1 MILYLLNMLGG
12 IGMFLFG
19 MNLLG
24 SSLEKFAGAKLE
36 KTLEK
41 LTNNRFKGVLLGA
54 VVTAV
59 IQSSSATS
67 VMVVG
72 FVNAGIMKL
81 AHGIAVMMGANI
93 GTTIT
98 GQILRLGDV
107 SSQSLVMTLIKPTSF
122 APVFIAVGAFIRLMS
137 KRERTKELA
146 NIIIGFG
153 IIFVGMSTIETNFAP
168 LGAQPAFQRAFMLL
182 TNPFLGFIVGFI
194 VTSIL
199 QSASASVGVLQAVAA
214 TGEMPFAMAAP
225 IVLGMN
231 VGKFV
236 PVMMASSGTSKKAKR
251 AVIVNIMICTF
262 GAILFMVVMYAW
274 QHAVGFGFWNETAS
288 RGRIADFNTIFNIL
302 TTLVMFPF
310 TELLIKLSGVIIR
323 DNEVSKMDQEL
334 QLLDARFLKTPSL
347 AIEQSMKVI
356 VTMGQTARENLE
368 IATNLLNEY
377 DDSKVTVLDDNEA
390 FLDKSE
396 TVLSEY
402 LVEIAASNH
411 DSAAARD
418 ITEILHAVSDFER
431 IGDYCVN
438 IADTARYNEENDC
451 VFSEIARRELSY
463 LMGAAQEICEMT
475 VQALRD
481 SNGAMARSI
490 EPLEETIDSIVEIL
504 KQKHTH
510 RLQTGECDIQRGISF
525 MEVLTNVERISD
537 HCSNI
542 GVHITQRLSNDERFD
557 AHAELNRMHNEGTDE
572 YKALCE
578 YYGSIYRDPILK

>member
-1 MILYLLNMLGG
+1 MILNVLNLLGG
-12 IGMFLFG
+12 IGLFLFG

-24 SSLEKFAGAKLE
+24 SSLEKYAGARLE

-41 LTNNRFKGVLLGA
+41 LTNNRIKGVLLGA

-81 AHGIAVMMGANI
+81 AQGIAVMMGANI

-107 SSQSLVMTLIKPTSF
+107 SSQSLLMTLIKPTSF
-122 APVFIAVGAFIRLMS
+122 APVFIAVGAFIRLLS

-153 IIFVGMSTIETNFAP
+153 IIFVGMTLIETNFAP
-168 LGAQPAFQRAFMLL
+168 LGEQPAFQRAFMLL
-182 TNPFLGFIVGFI
+182 TNPLLGFVVGFI
-194 VTSIL
+194 ITSIL

-214 TGEMPFAMAAP
+214 TGEMSFSMAAP

-262 GAILFMVVMYAW
+262 GAVIFMVAMYAW
-274 QHAVGFGFWNETAS
+274 QYTVGFSFWESSAG
-288 RGRIADFNTIFNIL
+288 RGNIADFNSIFNIVTMVL
-302 TTLVMFPF
+302 MFPF
-310 TELLIKLSGVIIR
+310 TNLLIKLSGIIIR
-323 DNEVSKMDQEL
+323 DTEVSKIDQEL
-334 QLLDARFLKTPSL
+334 ALLDPRFLKTPSV
-347 AIEQSMKVI
+347 AIAQSKKVI
-356 VTMGQTARENLE
+356 VSMGQTARENLE
-368 IATNLLNEY
+368 IATKLLAEYDASQEATLNE
-377 DDSKVTVLDDNEA
+377 NEA

-396 TVLSEY
+396 TVLGEY
-402 LVEIAASNH
+402 LVEIASTNH
-411 DSAAARD
+411 DSGWARD

-438 IADTARYNEENDC
+438 IADTARYNDENDC
-451 VFSEIARRELSY
+451 PFSEIAQHQLSY
-463 LMGAAQEICEMT
+463 LMSAAQEICEMT

-481 SNGAMARSI
+481 ENGAMARSI
-490 EPLEETIDSIVEIL
+490 EPLEETIDSIVELL
-504 KQKHTH
+504 KQKHTD
-510 RLQTGECDIQRGISF
+510 RLQRGECDIQRGISF

-542 GVHITQRLSNDERFD
+542 GVHITQRLSNSENFD
-557 AHAELNRMHNEGTDE
+557 AHAELNQMHNEGSPE
-572 YKALCE
+572 YQALCK
-578 YYGSIYRDPILK
+578 YYSSIYRDPLT

>member
-1 MILYLLNMLGG
+1 MLLNLLNMLGG

-24 SSLEKFAGAKLE
+24 SSLERYAGAKLE
-36 KTLEK
+36 RTLEK
-41 LTNNRFKGVLLGA
+41 LANTRIKGVLLGT

-81 AHGIAVMMGANI
+81 AHGVAVMMGGNI

-122 APVFIAVGAFIRLMS
+122 APVFIAIGAFIRLFS

-168 LGAQPAFQRAFMLL
+168 LGEQPAFQRAFMML
-182 TNPFLGFIVGFI
+182 TNPLLGFAVGFI

-214 TGEMPFAMAAP
+214 TGEMSFAMAAP

-236 PVMMASSGTSKKAKR
+236 PVMMASSGTGKKAKR

-262 GAILFMVVMYAW
+262 GAVIFMAAMYAW
-274 QHAVGFGFWNETAS
+274 QGAVGFSFWNETAG
-288 RGRIADFNTIFNIL
+288 RGRIADFNTLFNLL
-302 TTLVMFPF
+302 TTVIMFPF
-310 TELLIKLSGVIIR
+310 TDLLIKLSGIIAR

-334 QLLDARFLKTPSL
+334 QLLDARFLKTPTL

-356 VTMGQTARENLE
+356 VSMGQTARENLE
-368 IATNLLNEY
+368 IATGLLETY
-377 DDSKVTVLDDNEA
+377 DESKIALLEDNES
-390 FLDKSE
+390 FLDKTE

-402 LVEIAASNH
+402 LVEIAATNH
-411 DSAAARD
+411 DSAHARD

-438 IADTARYNEENDC
+438 IADTATYNEENDC
-451 VFSEIARRELSY
+451 AFSDMARRELGY
-463 LMGAAQEICEMT
+463 LMSAAQEICEMA

-481 SNGAMARSI
+481 ENGAMARSI
-490 EPLEETIDSIVEIL
+490 EPLEETIDSIVELL
-504 KQKHTH
+504 KQKHTG
-510 RLQTGECDIQRGISF
+510 RLQRGECDIQRGISF
-525 MEVLTNVERISD
+525 MEILTNVERISD

-557 AHAELNRMHNEGTDE
+557 AHAELNRMHNDGSEE

-578 YYGSIYRDPILK
+578 YYGSIYRDPLL